1 MLTNALK
8 NTKNI
13 VSTRLK
19 ETFEDFKIKLEI
31 FKELKENE
39 KLGKVE
45 EEGKNV
51 YYKVESSKTYAIS
64 RWWYG
69 EGRHQTI
76 KYLDDD
82 FAEFTKFQEELIQNL
97 DVDPMMK
104 YNSLAKEVCEFIKEI
119 IPGLNNLKKTY
130 PDMKEMTSK
139 VDTIIKSMLEFKE
152 KVKKIEKKNEKHNLL
167 LQVSD
172 FVVDKHC
179 GSSKKDYG
187 KLD

>member
-1 MLTNALK
+1 MLTAALK
-8 NTKNI
+8 NTGNAKNI

-19 ETFEDFKIKLEI
+19 EKFEELKIKLEI
-31 FKELKENE
+31 FKDLNVNE
-39 KLGKVE
+39 KLGKTE
-45 EEGKNV
+45 DEGKKI

-76 KYLDDD
+76 KYLNTD
-82 FAEFTKFQEELIQNL
+82 FSEFTKFQEELIQNL

-104 YNSLAKEVCEFIKEI
+104 YNDLAKEVCEFIKII

-130 PDMKEMTSK
+130 IGMKEMTSK
-139 VDTIIKSMLEFKE
+139 VDTIIKSILEFKE
-152 KVKKIEKKNEKHNLL
+152 KVRQIEKKNEKHTLM

-172 FVVDKHC
+172 YVVDKYC
-179 GSSKKDYG
+179 GPKYD
-187 KLD
+187 

>member
-1 MLTNALK
+1 MLTSALK

-19 ETFEDFKIKLEI
+19 ENFEEFKIRLEI
-31 FKELKENE
+31 FKDLKENE

-45 EEGKNV
+45 KDKKNI
-51 YYKVESSKTYAIS
+51 YYKVDASKSYAIS

-76 KYLDDD
+76 KYLNED

-97 DVDPMMK
+97 DIDPNMK
-104 YNSLAKEVCEFIKEI
+104 YKDLAKEGCKFIKEI

-130 PDMKEMTSK
+130 SDTKEMTVK
-139 VDTIIKSMLEFKE
+139 VDTIIKSMLGFKE
-152 KVKKIEKKNEKHNLL
+152 KVKEIEKKNEKYNLL
-167 LQVSD
+167 IQVSD
-172 FVVDKHC
+172 YVVDKHC
-179 GSSKKDYG
+179 RSNKNYG
-187 KLD
+187 KFN